1 MPPSGAP
8 FRVPKPKPPLRS
20 PQKRPSSH
28 RLRSRLLSADVLA
41 PAGVGLASLLLWEG
55 LVRWLKV
62 PPYLLPGPLLVLQT
76 LGTEGGEL
84 FGSLLITLQITV
96 VAFGAAVVLATM
108 GKKATIQ
115 AQTTRAAKV
124 LLRSQTMI
132 RGAIA
137 TTGVVW
143 RITA

>member
-20 PQKRPSSH
+20 PQKRPRIQ
-28 RLRSRLLSADVLA
+28 RLMARLLSADVLA

-55 LVRWLKV
+55 LVRWLDV

-96 VAFGAAVVLATM
+96 VAFGAAVVSGEGDRPA
-108 GKKATIQ
+108 Q
-115 AQTTRAAKV
+115 AALGSMRGDRLKRD
-124 LLRSQTMI
+124 RSDSQVASP
-132 RGAIA
+132 RLPKGIA
-137 TTGVVW
+137 
-143 RITA
+143 